1 MAMVRD
7 IPVDS
12 ARFELVAAAEPAEV
26 QEWVELSDGSRRP
39 SGNQA
44 RDPETNLPLWT
55 VDCLVLDQVR
65 AATVG
70 VQVGASVMPEV
81 RVLSPVKFD
90 GLTVRVVRNKQGQI
104 SQYWSATGIAEPG
117 KASKPVAA

>member
-1 MAMVRD
+1 MAMVRN
-7 IPVDS
+7 IPVDG

-26 QEWVELSDGSRRP
+26 PEWVELSDGSRRP

-44 RDPETNLPLWT
+44 KDPESKLPLWV
-55 VDCLVLDQVR
+55 VDCLVLDQER

-70 VQVGASVMPEV
+70 VQVAAPVAPEV
-81 RVLSPVKFD
+81 RVLSPITFE
-90 GLTVRVVRNKQGQI
+90 GLSVRVSRSRDGKVA
-104 SQYWSATGIAEPG
+104 QYWSATGIAEPG